1 LENWIEE
8 NNAISEF
15 IEMEIKTKEDRMKL
29 DEEKEYF
36 SRKQDVKLI

>member
-15 IEMEIKTKEDRMKL
+15 YEIENKTKEDRMKF

-36 SRKQDVKLI
+36 SRKQDVESI